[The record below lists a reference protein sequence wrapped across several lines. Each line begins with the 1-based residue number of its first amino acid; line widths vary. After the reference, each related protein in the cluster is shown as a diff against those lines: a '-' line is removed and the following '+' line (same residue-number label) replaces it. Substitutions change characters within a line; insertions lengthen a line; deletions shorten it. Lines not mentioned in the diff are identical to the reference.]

1 MISALVLAAS
11 VSVTDVPKPTPS
23 GWVTD
28 MANVISPASEQ
39 QINARLFDLRNA
51 TGHEVAVVTVDDVN
65 AASPKAFATALFNH
79 WGIGNKDR
87 NDGLLV
93 LLVVGRRR
101 LEMETGI
108 GMESLLPNDWLVSM
122 QQRVMVPKFKQGDFG
137 GGIEAGLF
145 EVDRK
150 LRGAPSA
157 RAATP
162 MVINP
167 ATGKPYPTRTPV
179 SPYQSQLMRD
189 PVTGALVPAN
199 GAPPA
204 QLAGITR
211 SASPGSSGE
220 SILTS
225 AAGLFA
231 VAVGGAGSVL
241 GFLFLGRFMRKC
253 PKCKSDTILL
263 DELADNAHLNETQE
277 FEESI
282 GSVNY
287 KVYVCPGCDF
297 TRTVASAKWFS
308 GYSSCRGCQART
320 MKSTSTTLT
329 YATEDHG
336 GTVQVNESCV
346 RCPYT
351 GEYTRSTPRRT
362 RSSSSS
368 SGGSSFGGG
377 RSRGG
382 GGGSSW

>member
-1 MISALVLAAS
+1 MILALALAAG
-11 VSVTDVPKPTPS
+11 VAVTDVPKPIPS

-28 MANVISPASEQ
+28 MANVISKASEQ

-51 TGHEVAVVTVDDVN
+51 TGHEIAVVTVDDVN

-93 LLVVGRRR
+93 LLVVGKRR

-108 GMESLLPNDWLVSM
+108 GMESLLPDDWLVSM
-122 QQRVMVPKFKQGDFG
+122 QQRVMIPKFKQGDFG

-150 LRGAPSA
+150 LRGAQPA
-157 RAATP
+157 MAATP
-162 MVINP
+162 IVIDP
-167 ATGKPYPTRTPV
+167 ATGKPYPTRRPV
-179 SPYQSQLMRD
+179 SPYESQLVRD

-199 GAPPA
+199 GAAPA
-204 QLAGITR
+204 QQAGITT
-211 SASPGSSGE
+211 SPTPGSSGG
-220 SILTS
+220 SFLTS
-225 AAGLFA
+225 IAGLFT
-231 VAVGGAGSVL
+231 VAVGGAGSIL

-263 DELADNAHLNETQE
+263 DELADNAHLNEVQE

-282 GSVNY
+282 GSVDY

-308 GYSSCRGCQART
+308 GYGSCRGCQART

-351 GEYTRSTPRRT
+351 GEYTRSTPRKT

-368 SGGSSFGGG
+368 GSSSFGGG

>member
-1 MISALVLAAS
+1 
-11 VSVTDVPKPTPS
+11 
-23 GWVTD
+23 
-28 MANVISPASEQ
+28 
-39 QINARLFDLRNA
+39 
-51 TGHEVAVVTVDDVN
+51 
-65 AASPKAFATALFNH
+65 
-79 WGIGNKDR
+79 
-87 NDGLLV
+87 
-93 LLVVGRRR
+93 
-101 LEMETGI
+101 
-108 GMESLLPNDWLVSM
+108 
-122 QQRVMVPKFKQGDFG
+122 
-137 GGIEAGLF
+137 
-145 EVDRK
+145 
-150 LRGAPSA
+150 
-157 RAATP
+157 
-162 MVINP
+162 MVIDP

-179 SPYQSQLMRD
+179 SRYKSQLMQD

-204 QLAGITR
+204 QPAGP
-211 SASPGSSGE
+211 SPGSSGG

-225 AAGLFA
+225 VAGLFA

-263 DELADNAHLNETQE
+263 DELADNAHLNEVQK

-282 GSVNY
+282 GSVDY

-297 TRTVASAKWFS
+297 TRTVASARWFS

-368 SGGSSFGGG
+368 SSGSSSFSGGS
-377 RSRGG
+377 SRGG

>member
-1 MISALVLAAS
+1 
-11 VSVTDVPKPTPS
+11 
-23 GWVTD
+23 
-28 MANVISPASEQ
+28 
-39 QINARLFDLRNA
+39 
-51 TGHEVAVVTVDDVN
+51 
-65 AASPKAFATALFNH
+65 
-79 WGIGNKDR
+79 
-87 NDGLLV
+87 
-93 LLVVGRRR
+93 
-101 LEMETGI
+101 
-108 GMESLLPNDWLVSM
+108 M
-122 QQRVMVPKFKQGDFG
+122 QQRVMIPKFKQGDFG

-150 LRGAPSA
+150 LRGAQ
-157 RAATP
+157 
-162 MVINP
+162 P
-167 ATGKPYPTRTPV
+167 APYPTRRPV
-179 SPYQSQLMRD
+179 SPYESQLVRD
-189 PVTGALVPAN
+189 SVTGALVPAN
-199 GAPPA
+199 GAAPA

-211 SASPGSSGE
+211 SPSPGSSGGDF
-220 SILTS
+220 LTS
-225 AAGLFA
+225 VNGLFTM
-231 VAVGGAGSVL
+231 AVGGAGSIL

-253 PKCKSDTILL
+253 PKCRSDTILL
-263 DELADNAHLNETQE
+263 DELSDNAHLNEVQK

-282 GSVNY
+282 GSVDY

-308 GYSSCRGCQART
+308 GYSCCRGCQART

-351 GEYTRSTPRRT
+351 GEFTRSTPRKT

-368 SGGSSFGGG
+368 SSSSFSGG